1 MSILRRQRIWRGL
14 SQKQL
19 SDQTGIDDLD
29 ISSFER
35 GTLKPSQDQLQC
47 LANALQMD
55 MASLLREF
63 SASVAPTVS
72 KAPELTKIKV
82 LENRLK
88 LEQAH
93 VARLEKTVD
102 NLMQEMLELRKEN
115 SKLKLGAGTPS
126 ILTSTSLKNEI
137 LQDIKRLV
145 AAAHPDRHDNHPAA
159 TELTAELVPLLD
171 KYR

>member
-47 LANALQMD
+47 LAGALQMD
-55 MASLLREF
+55 MANLLREF

-82 LENRLK
+82 LENRSQMTWDRPGL
-88 LEQAH
+88 A
-93 VARLEKTVD
+93 VADHSPTGI
-102 NLMQEMLELRKEN
+102 Q
-115 SKLKLGAGTPS
+115 KLKIVVQLNRQET
-126 ILTSTSLKNEI
+126 
-137 LQDIKRLV
+137 LV
-145 AAAHPDRHDNHPAA
+145 
-159 TELTAELVPLLD
+159 
-171 KYR
+171 